1 MGHPITDD
9 RFDLIAKIAVDAVG
23 EGDPYIRLRL
33 RLRMYMRHLKH
44 NIIRGGE

>member
-1 MGHPITDD
+1 MTGFIS
-9 RFDLIAKIAVDAVG
+9 RARMIAKIAVDAAR